1 MKYLLHE
8 KGWQEVHHYLTTAAS
23 PTSVDL
29 LVIESANVLRKSVRQ
44 GFIQKEQATEL
55 CAAMELLYRQ
65 GPLALEPA
73 PPFMADA
80 LTIALSLD
88 IPIYDALFIA
98 QARSRQPLL
107 SPQTGSRHAVRKN
120 ARYRQASC
128 DHQGCFNPVWFRK
141 PHDFDESGGS
151 QLVPG

>member
-1 MKYLLHE
+1 MISIDTSTFMKYLLHE

-65 GPLALEPA
+65 GPLAREPA
-73 PPFMADA
+73 TRHSTDA
-80 LTIALSLD
+80 LAIALSQE
-88 IPIYDALFIA
+88 IPVYDALFIA
-98 QARSRQPLL
+98 QARARQSALVTSDRQQARCAQECAVQTILL
-107 SPQTGSRHAVRKN
+107 
-120 ARYRQASC
+120 
-128 DHQGCFNPVWFRK
+128 
-141 PHDFDESGGS
+141 
-151 QLVPG
+151 

>member
-1 MKYLLHE
+1 MKFLLHE
-8 KGWQEVHHYLTTAAS
+8 KGWHEVHHYFTTAAS

-55 CAAMELLYRQ
+55 CSSMELLYTK
-65 GPLALEPA
+65 GPLALKPA
-73 PPFMADA
+73 PTFMADA

-98 QARSRQPLL
+98 QARSRHTALVT
-107 SPQTGSRHAVRKN
+107 SDR
-120 ARYRQASC
+120 RQARCAEECAVQTS
-128 DHQGCFNPVWFRK
+128 
-141 PHDFDESGGS
+141 
-151 QLVPG
+151 LL